1 MINSVDVSGFQI
13 DIISEE
19 LADLTIT
26 DAYGGSAGETFNTLQ
41 ANGGR
46 VLGFSLSGAVIP
58 AGSGTLVFL
67 DISFTG
73 DSGTI
78 EFDAVQF
85 SDPDANPYVV
95 NAGPGIDIASDPTAS
110 VQFIHNSAS
119 PTDDI

>member
-1 MINSVDVSGFQI
+1 M
-13 DIISEE
+13 
-19 LADLTIT
+19 
-26 DAYGGSAGETFNTLQ
+26 Q

-95 NAGPGIDIASDPTAS
+95 NAGPGIVVEDVVEPTMPHYNVDLVETGEYQLVIFQETIS
-110 VQFIHNSAS
+110 S
-119 PTDDI
+119 